1 MSQVMPVKLNT
12 MDMKT
17 DRLNTEAKTAAR
29 PRTDARVAELRR
41 ALATG
46 DFSTS
51 HKIAMTLCRDEEATR
66 RSPFLEPLLF
76 ALLASGEREGART
89 VAMSLPQAEQ
99 FSPVEL
105 RVMSSAAAA
114 SGRMG
119 LASLLGAAAAAR
131 DPDNADFRVHLAS
144 LLTESRQLYLARE
157 MAIVGSQ
164 LDPTRADVFR
174 ILSAIH
180 GMSGATQ
187 SAIDAI
193 EKAIFL
199 APELVDYR
207 LHASGIYVDN
217 AQPESA
223 IFHLTHALSKD
234 PECHLAW
241 RLLSAAFLS
250 MGKIQFAIDAAVQ
263 ASKYSEL
270 HLNYKEDLL
279 LHYGHELRLAGST
292 QSLAAADTTEEFTF
306 DRLKFAGLQSKRSF
320 LGAFKTQANVIWA
333 LLLRESLTIYST
345 SSLGYLWAI
354 LEPLTHLALLYVV
367 FVVIGHSSQPP
378 IGNNMLVFYFSG
390 LLPYLFFSHGS
401 ERAMHVIVNN
411 TAILGFPQVSLFDI
425 IFARTLLSAITD
437 IIILIIVFA
446 IFMSIGFME
455 LPGNVLDIIF
465 VYCLLLCL
473 TLGMAFINSI
483 MSSFLDAWEKIWPTF
498 LRVQYFS
505 CGIFYHPSSMPD
517 WLRDI
522 LSYNPL
528 YCLLEW
534 FREGFFPAYVSE
546 YGARGYA
553 VTVCLVVLALGGCV
567 LLATERWARR
577 HA

>member
-1 MSQVMPVKLNT
+1 MPVKANAMVMNT
-12 MDMKT
+12 DPSDT
-17 DRLNTEAKTAAR
+17 QARTSAR
-29 PRTDARVAELRR
+29 PRDDARVAELRR

-46 DFSTS
+46 DFSTG
-51 HKIAMTLCRDEEATR
+51 HMLAMTLWRDEEATR
-66 RSPFLEPLLF
+66 RPSVLEPLLF
-76 ALLASGEREGART
+76 ALLASGEREAART
-89 VAMSLPQAEQ
+89 VALSLPEAER
-99 FSPVEL
+99 FSLVDL
-105 RVMSSAAAA
+105 RVMSSDAAA

-119 LASLLGAAAAAR
+119 PAALLAAAAVAR

-174 ILSAIH
+174 LLSAIH

-187 SAIDAI
+187 SALDAI
-193 EKAIFL
+193 ERAIIL
-199 APELVDYR
+199 APEMVDHR

-223 IFHLTHALSKD
+223 IFHLTHALSRD

-241 RLLSAAFLS
+241 RLLSAAFLA
-250 MGKIQFAIDAAVQ
+250 MGKIQFAIDAAAQ
-263 ASKYSEL
+263 AAKFSEL
-270 HLNYKEDLL
+270 HLTYKEDLL

-292 QSLAAADTTEEFTF
+292 RSLAAAETAEEFRF
-306 DRLKFAGLQSKRSF
+306 DRRKFAGFRSKRSF
-320 LGAFKTQANVIWA
+320 FGALKMQANVIWA

-378 IGNNMLVFYFSG
+378 IGDNMLVFYFSG
-390 LLPYLFFSHGS
+390 LLPYLFFSHCS
-401 ERAMHVIVNN
+401 ERAMHVITNN

-425 IFARTLLSAITD
+425 IFARTLLSAFTD
-437 IIILIIVFA
+437 IFILLIVLA
-446 IFMSIGFME
+446 IFMSIGFMAM
-455 LPGNVLDIIF
+455 PGDVLDIIV
-465 VYCLLLCL
+465 VYCLLFGL
-473 TLGMAFINSI
+473 TLGMAFVNAI

-505 CGIFYHPSSMPD
+505 CGIFYHPSSMPN

-534 FREGFFPAYVSE
+534 FREGFFPAYASA

-553 VTVCLVVLALGGCV
+553 VTVCVVTLALGGCL

-577 HA
+577 RA